1 MKIKGLRWMATFLA
15 ACMLMGAVPATAF
28 AAKETTEAA
37 ETIPQVYRMDDDNDT
52 VRLVIGKTPTLYIG
66 KNGTVSVTLMNMEDK
81 DWIETEIWIASE
93 DDFRNHYSDEITKTE
108 DRDSEESS
116 IVQSMKTI
124 YPFEVTDSLNRHY
137 KVGHVNKKAKKTVN
151 LNVNVKKGL
160 EEGYY
165 PILIYISKRAQGED
179 GMSSEYAKTIMA
191 WIETKKTTG
200 TSETNEDNSEPVAF
214 ALGENQPTPSANY
227 SEVMNFDVNVRNTGY
242 KTAYDVRVDME
253 LSEDITKFP
262 FEINDGNYDRQ
273 MGNMNPDQTVAVPF
287 SMAVREKAK
296 SGYYPIKFKIRYR
309 ENENGNF
316 AAPVE
321 DTFYVRVYGKD
332 EDDSLDSE
340 AGENERTKARII
352 VDSFETDPAEI
363 YAGQDFTLKVR
374 MKNASN
380 SIVASNILFTFES
393 ETVSDSPVFTTV
405 NGSNSVVVNSL
416 APGASDTL
424 TIKFSSSPTAEQRS
438 YTITINEQYDSP
450 EFKNAEES
458 IIVDIPVKQYAR
470 LSTSNMDVMPDSM
483 TVGSESNVMFGINNT
498 GKVVLYNVTV
508 NFEADSIKPT
518 DYYVGNIKPGETG
531 NVDTMLSGIAATADD
546 GTVHVIINYEDEN
559 GQPAEPVE
567 KELTLLVEEEV
578 QEDWNMDVPED
589 MDVSGQPAS
598 GANNKLLLAGGGVAF
613 VAVIAAIVF
622 AVKFIK
628 KRKEAK
634 QQKDDENE
642 IS

>member
-1 MKIKGLRWMATFLA
+1 MATFLA

-81 DWIETEIWIASE
+81 DWVETEIWIASE

-253 LSEDITKFP
+253 LSEDIAKFP

-450 EFKNAEES
+450 EFKNAKEA
-458 IIVDIPVKQYAR
+458 VKIAVGLKQEAR
-470 LSTSNMDVMPDSM
+470 LNTGTIEVMPDAIS
-483 TVGSESNVMFGINNT
+483 VGEESNVMFSINNT
-498 GKVVLYNVTV
+498 GKVMLYNVNAV
-508 NFEADSIKPT
+508 FEADSIQKNEA
-518 DYYVGNIKPGETG
+518 YVGNIEPGKSG
-531 NVDTMLSGIAATADD
+531 NVDTMINGIAPTTDD
-546 GTVHVIINYEDEN
+546 GKVKLSITYEDEN
-559 GQPAEPVE
+559 GKVSTVE
-567 KELTLLVEEEV
+567 KEIQLMVN
-578 QEDWNMDVPED
+578 EDQSMDESNVDDTWSSDDIQPEPSTTD
-589 MDVSGQPAS
+589 
-598 GANNKLLLAGGGVAF
+598 KLKHLAIPVGIVGVVLA
-613 VAVIAAIVF
+613 AVILVVIRR
-622 AVKFIK
+622 K
-628 KRKEAK
+628 KKKAGM
-634 QQKDDENE
+634 DDE
-642 IS
+642 IL

>member
-15 ACMLMGAVPATAF
+15 VCMLMGAVPATAF

-200 TSETNEDNSEPVAF
+200 TSETDEDSSEPVAF
-214 ALGENQPTPSANY
+214 ALGENQSTPSANY

-332 EDDSLDSE
+332 EADSLDSE

-380 SIVASNILFTFES
+380 SIAASNILFTFES
-393 ETVSDSPVFTTV
+393 EAVSDSPVFTTV

-450 EFKNAEES
+450 EFKNAKEA
-458 IIVDIPVKQYAR
+458 VKIAVGLKQEAR
-470 LSTSNMDVMPDSM
+470 LNTGTIEVMPDAIS
-483 TVGSESNVMFGINNT
+483 VGEESNVMFSINNT
-498 GKVVLYNVTV
+498 GKVMLYNVNAV
-508 NFEADSIKPT
+508 FEADSIQKNEA
-518 DYYVGNIKPGETG
+518 YVGNIEPGKSG
-531 NVDTMLSGIAATADD
+531 NVDTMINGIAPTTDD
-546 GTVHVIINYEDEN
+546 GKVKLSITYEDEN
-559 GQPAEPVE
+559 GKVSTVE
-567 KELTLLVEEEV
+567 KEIQLMVNEDQSMDESNVDDTWNSDDV
-578 QEDWNMDVPED
+578 QPEPSTTD
-589 MDVSGQPAS
+589 
-598 GANNKLLLAGGGVAF
+598 KLKHLAIPVGIVGVVLA
-613 VAVIAAIVF
+613 AVILVVIRR
-622 AVKFIK
+622 K
-628 KRKEAK
+628 KKKAGM
-634 QQKDDENE
+634 DDE
-642 IS
+642 IL

>member
-200 TSETNEDNSEPVAF
+200 TSETDEDSSEPVAF

-450 EFKNAEES
+450 EFKNAKEA
-458 IIVDIPVKQYAR
+458 VKIAVGLKQEAR
-470 LSTSNMDVMPDSM
+470 LNTGTIEVMPDAIS
-483 TVGSESNVMFGINNT
+483 VGEESNVMFSINNT
-498 GKVVLYNVTV
+498 GKVMLYNVNAV
-508 NFEADSIKPT
+508 FEADSIQKNEA
-518 DYYVGNIKPGETG
+518 YVGNIEPGKSG
-531 NVDTMLSGIAATADD
+531 NVDTMINGIAPTTDD
-546 GTVHVIINYEDEN
+546 GKVKLSITYEDEN
-559 GQPAEPVE
+559 GKVSTVE
-567 KELTLLVEEEV
+567 KEIQLMVNEDQSMDESNVDDTWNSDDV
-578 QEDWNMDVPED
+578 QPEPSTTD
-589 MDVSGQPAS
+589 
-598 GANNKLLLAGGGVAF
+598 KLKHLAIPVGIVGVVLA
-613 VAVIAAIVF
+613 AVILVVIRR
-622 AVKFIK
+622 K
-628 KRKEAK
+628 KKKAGM
-634 QQKDDENE
+634 DDE
-642 IS
+642 IL

>member
-81 DWIETEIWIASE
+81 DWVETEIWIASE

-200 TSETNEDNSEPVAF
+200 TSETDEDSSEPVAF
-214 ALGENQPTPSANY
+214 ALGENQSTPSANY

-450 EFKNAEES
+450 EFKNAKEA
-458 IIVDIPVKQYAR
+458 VKIAVGLKQEAR
-470 LSTSNMDVMPDSM
+470 LNTGTIEVMPDAIS
-483 TVGSESNVMFGINNT
+483 VGEESNVMFSINNT
-498 GKVVLYNVTV
+498 GKVMLYNVNAV
-508 NFEADSIKPT
+508 FEADSIQKNEA
-518 DYYVGNIKPGETG
+518 YVGNIEPGKSG
-531 NVDTMLSGIAATADD
+531 NVDTMINGIAPTTDD
-546 GTVHVIINYEDEN
+546 GKVKLSITYEDEN
-559 GQPAEPVE
+559 GKVSTVE
-567 KELTLLVEEEV
+567 KEIQLMVNEDQSMDESNVDDTWNSDDV
-578 QEDWNMDVPED
+578 QPEPSTTD
-589 MDVSGQPAS
+589 
-598 GANNKLLLAGGGVAF
+598 KLKHLAIPVGIVGVVLA
-613 VAVIAAIVF
+613 AVILVVIRR
-622 AVKFIK
+622 K
-628 KRKEAK
+628 KKKAGM
-634 QQKDDENE
+634 DDE
-642 IS
+642 IL

>member
-1 MKIKGLRWMATFLA
+1 MATFLA

-253 LSEDITKFP
+253 LSEDIAKFP

-380 SIVASNILFTFES
+380 SIAASNILFTFES
-393 ETVSDSPVFTTV
+393 EAVSDSPVFTTV

-450 EFKNAEES
+450 EFKNAKEA
-458 IIVDIPVKQYAR
+458 VKIAVGLKQEAR
-470 LSTSNMDVMPDSM
+470 LNTGTIEVMPDAIY
-483 TVGSESNVMFGINNT
+483 VGEESNVMFSINNT
-498 GKVVLYNVTV
+498 GKVMLYNVNAV
-508 NFEADSIKPT
+508 FEADSIQKNEA
-518 DYYVGNIKPGETG
+518 YVGNIEPGKSG
-531 NVDTMLSGIAATADD
+531 NVDTMINGIAPTMDD
-546 GTVHVIINYEDEN
+546 GKVKLSITYEDEN
-559 GQPAEPVE
+559 GKVSTVE
-567 KELTLLVEEEV
+567 KEIQLMVN
-578 QEDWNMDVPED
+578 EDQSMDESNVDDTWSSDDIQPEPSTTD
-589 MDVSGQPAS
+589 
-598 GANNKLLLAGGGVAF
+598 KLKHLAIPVGIVGVVLA
-613 VAVIAAIVF
+613 AVILVVIRR
-622 AVKFIK
+622 K
-628 KRKEAK
+628 KKKAGM
-634 QQKDDENE
+634 DDE
-642 IS
+642 IL

>member
-1 MKIKGLRWMATFLA
+1 MATFLA
-15 ACMLMGAVPATAF
+15 VCMLMGAVPATAF

-81 DWIETEIWIASE
+81 DWVETEIWIASE

-200 TSETNEDNSEPVAF
+200 TSETDEDSSEPVAF
-214 ALGENQPTPSANY
+214 ALGENQSTPSANY

-332 EDDSLDSE
+332 ENDSLDSE

-380 SIVASNILFTFES
+380 SIAASNILFTFES
-393 ETVSDSPVFTTV
+393 EAVSDSPVFTTV

-450 EFKNAEES
+450 EFKNAKEA
-458 IIVDIPVKQYAR
+458 VKIAVGLKQEAR
-470 LSTSNMDVMPDSM
+470 LNTGTIEVMPDAIS
-483 TVGSESNVMFGINNT
+483 VGEESNVMFSINNT
-498 GKVVLYNVTV
+498 GKVMLYNVNAV
-508 NFEADSIKPT
+508 FEADSIQKNEA
-518 DYYVGNIKPGETG
+518 YVGNIEPGKSG
-531 NVDTMLSGIAATADD
+531 NVDTMINGIAPTTDD
-546 GTVHVIINYEDEN
+546 GKVKLSITYEDEN
-559 GQPAEPVE
+559 GKVSTVE
-567 KELTLLVEEEV
+567 KEIQLMVNEDQSMDESNVDDTWNSDDV
-578 QEDWNMDVPED
+578 QPEPSTTD
-589 MDVSGQPAS
+589 
-598 GANNKLLLAGGGVAF
+598 KLKHLAIPVGIVGVVLA
-613 VAVIAAIVF
+613 AVILVVIRR
-622 AVKFIK
+622 K
-628 KRKEAK
+628 KKKAGM
-634 QQKDDENE
+634 DDE
-642 IS
+642 IL

>member
-1 MKIKGLRWMATFLA
+1 MATFLA

-81 DWIETEIWIASE
+81 DWVETEIWIASE

-200 TSETNEDNSEPVAF
+200 TSETDEDSSEPVAF
-214 ALGENQPTPSANY
+214 ALGENQSTPSANY

-273 MGNMNPDQTVAVPF
+273 MGNMNPDQTVAIPF

-316 AAPVE
+316 AAPIE

-380 SIVASNILFTFES
+380 SIAASNILFTFES
-393 ETVSDSPVFTTV
+393 EAVSDSPVFTTV

-450 EFKNAEES
+450 EFKNAKEA
-458 IIVDIPVKQYAR
+458 VKIAVGLKQEAR
-470 LSTSNMDVMPDSM
+470 LNTGTIEVMPDAIS
-483 TVGSESNVMFGINNT
+483 VGEESNVMFSINNT
-498 GKVVLYNVTV
+498 GKVMLYNVNAV
-508 NFEADSIKPT
+508 FEADSIQKNEA
-518 DYYVGNIKPGETG
+518 YVGNIEPGKSG
-531 NVDTMLSGIAATADD
+531 NVDTMINGIAPTTDD
-546 GTVHVIINYEDEN
+546 GKVKLSITYEDEN
-559 GQPAEPVE
+559 GKVSTVE
-567 KELTLLVEEEV
+567 KEIQLMVN
-578 QEDWNMDVPED
+578 EDQSMDESNVDDTWSSDDIQPEPSTTD
-589 MDVSGQPAS
+589 
-598 GANNKLLLAGGGVAF
+598 KLKHLAIPVGIVGVVLA
-613 VAVIAAIVF
+613 AVILVVIRR
-622 AVKFIK
+622 K
-628 KRKEAK
+628 KKKAGM
-634 QQKDDENE
+634 DDE
-642 IS
+642 IL

>member
-214 ALGENQPTPSANY
+214 ALGENQSTPSANY

-380 SIVASNILFTFES
+380 SIAASNILFTFES
-393 ETVSDSPVFTTV
+393 EAVSDSPVFTTV

-450 EFKNAEES
+450 EFKNAKEA
-458 IIVDIPVKQYAR
+458 VKIAVGLKQEAR
-470 LSTSNMDVMPDSM
+470 LNTGTIEVMPDAIS
-483 TVGSESNVMFGINNT
+483 VGEESNVMFSINNT
-498 GKVVLYNVTV
+498 GKVMLYNVNAV
-508 NFEADSIKPT
+508 FEADSIQKNEA
-518 DYYVGNIKPGETG
+518 YVGNIEPGKSG
-531 NVDTMLSGIAATADD
+531 NVDTMINGIAPTTDD
-546 GTVHVIINYEDEN
+546 GKVKLSITYEDEN
-559 GQPAEPVE
+559 GKVSTVE
-567 KELTLLVEEEV
+567 KEIQLMVN
-578 QEDWNMDVPED
+578 EDQSMDESNVDDTWSSDDIQPEPSTTD
-589 MDVSGQPAS
+589 
-598 GANNKLLLAGGGVAF
+598 KLKHLAIPVGIVGVVLA
-613 VAVIAAIVF
+613 AVILVVIRR
-622 AVKFIK
+622 K
-628 KRKEAK
+628 KKKAGM
-634 QQKDDENE
+634 DDE
-642 IS
+642 IL

>member
-1 MKIKGLRWMATFLA
+1 MATFLA

-66 KNGTVSVTLMNMEDK
+66 KNGTVSVTRMNMEDK

-253 LSEDITKFP
+253 LSEDIAKFP

-332 EDDSLDSE
+332 ENDSLDSE

-380 SIVASNILFTFES
+380 SIAASNILFTFES
-393 ETVSDSPVFTTV
+393 EAVSDSPVFTTV

-450 EFKNAEES
+450 EFKNAKEA
-458 IIVDIPVKQYAR
+458 VKIAVGLKQEAR
-470 LSTSNMDVMPDSM
+470 LNTGTIEVMPDAIS
-483 TVGSESNVMFGINNT
+483 VGEESNVMFSINNT
-498 GKVVLYNVTV
+498 GKVMLYNVNAV
-508 NFEADSIKPT
+508 FEADSIQKNEA
-518 DYYVGNIKPGETG
+518 YVGNIEPGKSG
-531 NVDTMLSGIAATADD
+531 NVDTMINGIAPTTDD
-546 GTVHVIINYEDEN
+546 GKVKLSITYEDEN
-559 GQPAEPVE
+559 GKVSTVE
-567 KELTLLVEEEV
+567 KEIQLMVNEDQSMDESNVDDTWNSDDV
-578 QEDWNMDVPED
+578 QPEPSTTD
-589 MDVSGQPAS
+589 
-598 GANNKLLLAGGGVAF
+598 KLKHLAIPVGIVGVVLA
-613 VAVIAAIVF
+613 AVILVVIRR
-622 AVKFIK
+622 K
-628 KRKEAK
+628 KKKAGM
-634 QQKDDENE
+634 DDE
-642 IS
+642 IL

>member
-200 TSETNEDNSEPVAF
+200 TSETDEDSSEPVAF
-214 ALGENQPTPSANY
+214 ALGENQSTPSANY

-273 MGNMNPDQTVAVPF
+273 MGNMNPDQTVAIPF

-332 EDDSLDSE
+332 EADSLDSE

-380 SIVASNILFTFES
+380 SIAASNILFTFES
-393 ETVSDSPVFTTV
+393 EAVSDSPVFTTV

-450 EFKNAEES
+450 EFKNAKEA
-458 IIVDIPVKQYAR
+458 VKIAVGLKQEAR
-470 LSTSNMDVMPDSM
+470 LNTGTIEVMPDAIS
-483 TVGSESNVMFGINNT
+483 VGEESNVMFSINNT
-498 GKVVLYNVTV
+498 GKVMLYNVNAV
-508 NFEADSIKPT
+508 FEADSIQKNEA
-518 DYYVGNIKPGETG
+518 YVGNIEPGKSG
-531 NVDTMLSGIAATADD
+531 NVDTMINGIAPTTDD
-546 GTVHVIINYEDEN
+546 GKVKLSITYEDEN
-559 GQPAEPVE
+559 GKVSTVE
-567 KELTLLVEEEV
+567 KEIQLMVNEDQSMDESNVDDTWNSDDV
-578 QEDWNMDVPED
+578 QPEPSTTD
-589 MDVSGQPAS
+589 
-598 GANNKLLLAGGGVAF
+598 KLKHLAIPVGIVGVVLA
-613 VAVIAAIVF
+613 AVILVVIRR
-622 AVKFIK
+622 K
-628 KRKEAK
+628 KKKAGM
-634 QQKDDENE
+634 DDE
-642 IS
+642 IL

>member
-214 ALGENQPTPSANY
+214 ALGENQSTPSANY

-450 EFKNAEES
+450 EFKNAKEA
-458 IIVDIPVKQYAR
+458 VKIAVGLKQEAR
-470 LSTSNMDVMPDSM
+470 LNTGTIEVMPDAIS
-483 TVGSESNVMFGINNT
+483 VGEESNVMFSINNT
-498 GKVVLYNVTV
+498 GKVMLYNVNAV
-508 NFEADSIKPT
+508 FEADSIQKNEA
-518 DYYVGNIKPGETG
+518 YVGNIEPGKSG
-531 NVDTMLSGIAATADD
+531 NVDTMINGIAPTTDD
-546 GTVHVIINYEDEN
+546 GKVKLSITYEDEN
-559 GQPAEPVE
+559 GKVSTVE
-567 KELTLLVEEEV
+567 KEIQLMVN
-578 QEDWNMDVPED
+578 EDQSMDESNVDDTWSSDDIQPEPSTTD
-589 MDVSGQPAS
+589 
-598 GANNKLLLAGGGVAF
+598 KLKHLAIPVGIVGVVLA
-613 VAVIAAIVF
+613 AVILVVIRR
-622 AVKFIK
+622 K
-628 KRKEAK
+628 KKKAGM
-634 QQKDDENE
+634 DDE
-642 IS
+642 IL

>member
-200 TSETNEDNSEPVAF
+200 TSETDEDSSEPVAF

-316 AAPVE
+316 AAPIE

-380 SIVASNILFTFES
+380 SIAASNILFTFES

-450 EFKNAEES
+450 EFKNAKEA
-458 IIVDIPVKQYAR
+458 VKIAVGLKQEAR
-470 LSTSNMDVMPDSM
+470 LNTGTIEVMPDAIS
-483 TVGSESNVMFGINNT
+483 VGEESNVMFSINNT
-498 GKVVLYNVTV
+498 GKVMLYNVNAV
-508 NFEADSIKPT
+508 FEADSIQKNEA
-518 DYYVGNIKPGETG
+518 YVGNIEPGKSG
-531 NVDTMLSGIAATADD
+531 NVDTMINGIAPTMDD
-546 GTVHVIINYEDEN
+546 GKVKLSITYEDEN
-559 GQPAEPVE
+559 GKVSTVE
-567 KELTLLVEEEV
+567 KEIQLMVN
-578 QEDWNMDVPED
+578 EDQSMDESNVDDTWSSDDIQPEPSTTD
-589 MDVSGQPAS
+589 
-598 GANNKLLLAGGGVAF
+598 KLKHLAIPVGIVGVVLA
-613 VAVIAAIVF
+613 AVILVVIRR
-622 AVKFIK
+622 K
-628 KRKEAK
+628 KKKAGM
-634 QQKDDENE
+634 DDE
-642 IS
+642 IL

>member
-81 DWIETEIWIASE
+81 DWVETEIWIASE

-214 ALGENQPTPSANY
+214 ALGENQSTPSANY

-253 LSEDITKFP
+253 LSEDIAKFP

-380 SIVASNILFTFES
+380 SIAASNILFTFES

-450 EFKNAEES
+450 EFKNAKEA
-458 IIVDIPVKQYAR
+458 VKIAVGLKQEAR
-470 LSTSNMDVMPDSM
+470 LNTGTIEVMPDAIS
-483 TVGSESNVMFGINNT
+483 VGEESNVMFSINNT
-498 GKVVLYNVTV
+498 GKVMLYNVNAV
-508 NFEADSIKPT
+508 FEADSIQKNEA
-518 DYYVGNIKPGETG
+518 YVGNIEPGKSG
-531 NVDTMLSGIAATADD
+531 NVDTMINGIAPTTDD
-546 GTVHVIINYEDEN
+546 GKVKLSITYEDEN
-559 GQPAEPVE
+559 GKVSTVE
-567 KELTLLVEEEV
+567 KEIQLMVNEDQSMDESNVDDTWNSDDV
-578 QEDWNMDVPED
+578 QPEPSTTD
-589 MDVSGQPAS
+589 
-598 GANNKLLLAGGGVAF
+598 KLKHLAIPVGIVGVVLA
-613 VAVIAAIVF
+613 AVILVVIRR
-622 AVKFIK
+622 K
-628 KRKEAK
+628 KKKAGM
-634 QQKDDENE
+634 DDE
-642 IS
+642 IL

>member
-1 MKIKGLRWMATFLA
+1 MATFLA

-253 LSEDITKFP
+253 LSEDIAKFP

-316 AAPVE
+316 AAPIE

-380 SIVASNILFTFES
+380 SIAASNILFTFES
-393 ETVSDSPVFTTV
+393 ETMSDSPVFTTV

-450 EFKNAEES
+450 EFKNAKEA
-458 IIVDIPVKQYAR
+458 VKIAVGLKQEAR
-470 LSTSNMDVMPDSM
+470 LNTGTIEVMPDAIS
-483 TVGSESNVMFGINNT
+483 VGEESNVMFSINNT
-498 GKVVLYNVTV
+498 GKVMLYNVNAV
-508 NFEADSIKPT
+508 FEADSIQKNEA
-518 DYYVGNIKPGETG
+518 YVGNIEPGKSG
-531 NVDTMLSGIAATADD
+531 NVDTMINGIAPTTDD
-546 GTVHVIINYEDEN
+546 GKVKLSITYEDEN
-559 GQPAEPVE
+559 GKVSTVE
-567 KELTLLVEEEV
+567 KEIQLMVNEDQSMDESNVDDTWSSDDV
-578 QEDWNMDVPED
+578 QPEPSTTD
-589 MDVSGQPAS
+589 
-598 GANNKLLLAGGGVAF
+598 KLKHLAIPVGIVGVVLA
-613 VAVIAAIVF
+613 AVILVVIRR
-622 AVKFIK
+622 K
-628 KRKEAK
+628 KKKAGM
-634 QQKDDENE
+634 DDE
-642 IS
+642 IL

>member
-81 DWIETEIWIASE
+81 DWVETEIWIASE

-253 LSEDITKFP
+253 LSEDIAKFP

-332 EDDSLDSE
+332 EADSLDSE

-380 SIVASNILFTFES
+380 SIAASNILFTFES
-393 ETVSDSPVFTTV
+393 EAVSDSPVFTTV

-450 EFKNAEES
+450 EFKNAKEA
-458 IIVDIPVKQYAR
+458 VKIAVGLKQEAR
-470 LSTSNMDVMPDSM
+470 LNTGTIEVMPDAIS
-483 TVGSESNVMFGINNT
+483 VGEESNVMFSINNT
-498 GKVVLYNVTV
+498 GKVMLYNVNAV
-508 NFEADSIKPT
+508 FEADSIQKNEA
-518 DYYVGNIKPGETG
+518 YVGNIEPGKSG
-531 NVDTMLSGIAATADD
+531 NVDTMINGIAPTTDD
-546 GTVHVIINYEDEN
+546 GKVKLSITYEDEN
-559 GQPAEPVE
+559 GKVSTVE
-567 KELTLLVEEEV
+567 KEIQLMVNEDQSMDESNVDDTWNSDDV
-578 QEDWNMDVPED
+578 QPEPSTTD
-589 MDVSGQPAS
+589 
-598 GANNKLLLAGGGVAF
+598 KLKHLAIPVGIVGVVLA
-613 VAVIAAIVF
+613 AVILVVIRR
-622 AVKFIK
+622 K
-628 KRKEAK
+628 KKKAGM
-634 QQKDDENE
+634 DDE
-642 IS
+642 IL

>member
-1 MKIKGLRWMATFLA
+1 MATFLA

-81 DWIETEIWIASE
+81 DWVETEIWIASE

-200 TSETNEDNSEPVAF
+200 TSETNEDSSEPVAF
-214 ALGENQPTPSANY
+214 ALGENQSTPSANY

-253 LSEDITKFP
+253 LSEDIAKFP

-332 EDDSLDSE
+332 EGDSLDSE

-380 SIVASNILFTFES
+380 SIAASNILFTFES
-393 ETVSDSPVFTTV
+393 EAVSDSPVFTTV

-450 EFKNAEES
+450 EFKNAKEA
-458 IIVDIPVKQYAR
+458 VKIAVGLKQEAR
-470 LSTSNMDVMPDSM
+470 LNTGTIEVMPDAIS
-483 TVGSESNVMFGINNT
+483 VVEESNVMFSINNT
-498 GKVVLYNVTV
+498 GKVILYNVNAV
-508 NFEADSIKPT
+508 FEADSIQKNEA
-518 DYYVGNIKPGETG
+518 YVGNIEPGKSG
-531 NVDTMLSGIAATADD
+531 NVDTMINGIAPTTDD
-546 GTVHVIINYEDEN
+546 GKVKLSITYEDEN
-559 GQPAEPVE
+559 GKVSTVE
-567 KELTLLVEEEV
+567 KEIQLMVNEDQSMDESNIDDTWNSDDV
-578 QEDWNMDVPED
+578 QPEPSTTD
-589 MDVSGQPAS
+589 
-598 GANNKLLLAGGGVAF
+598 KLKHLAIPVGIVGVVLA
-613 VAVIAAIVF
+613 AVILVVIRR
-622 AVKFIK
+622 K
-628 KRKEAK
+628 KKKAGM
-634 QQKDDENE
+634 DDE
-642 IS
+642 IL

>member
-1 MKIKGLRWMATFLA
+1 MATFLA

-81 DWIETEIWIASE
+81 DWVETEIWIASE

-200 TSETNEDNSEPVAF
+200 TSETDEDSSEPVAF

-253 LSEDITKFP
+253 LSEDIAKFP

-450 EFKNAEES
+450 EFKNAKEA
-458 IIVDIPVKQYAR
+458 VKIAVGLKQEAR
-470 LSTSNMDVMPDSM
+470 LNTDTIEVMPDAIF
-483 TVGSESNVMFGINNT
+483 VGEESNVMFSINNT
-498 GKVVLYNVTV
+498 GKVMLYNVNAV
-508 NFEADSIKPT
+508 FEADSIQKNEA
-518 DYYVGNIKPGETG
+518 YVGNIEPGKSG
-531 NVDTMLSGIAATADD
+531 NVDTMINGIAPTTDD
-546 GTVHVIINYEDEN
+546 GKVKLSITYEDEN
-559 GQPAEPVE
+559 GKVSTVE
-567 KELTLLVEEEV
+567 KEIQLMVNEDQSMDESNIDDTWNSDDV
-578 QEDWNMDVPED
+578 QPEPSTTD
-589 MDVSGQPAS
+589 
-598 GANNKLLLAGGGVAF
+598 KLKHLAIPVGIVGVVLA
-613 VAVIAAIVF
+613 AVILVVIRR
-622 AVKFIK
+622 K
-628 KRKEAK
+628 KKKAGM
-634 QQKDDENE
+634 DDE
-642 IS
+642 IL

>member
-1 MKIKGLRWMATFLA
+1 MATFLA

-81 DWIETEIWIASE
+81 DWVETEIWIASE

-316 AAPVE
+316 AAPIE

-380 SIVASNILFTFES
+380 SIAASNILFTFES

-450 EFKNAEES
+450 EFKNAKEA
-458 IIVDIPVKQYAR
+458 VKIAVGLKQEAR
-470 LSTSNMDVMPDSM
+470 LNTGTIEVMPDAIS
-483 TVGSESNVMFGINNT
+483 VGEESNVMFSINNT
-498 GKVVLYNVTV
+498 GKVMLYNVNAV
-508 NFEADSIKPT
+508 FEADSIQKNEA
-518 DYYVGNIKPGETG
+518 YVGNIEPGKSG
-531 NVDTMLSGIAATADD
+531 NVDTMINGIAPTADD
-546 GTVHVIINYEDEN
+546 GKVKLSITYEDEN
-559 GQPAEPVE
+559 GKVSTVE
-567 KELTLLVEEEV
+567 KEIQLMVNEDQSMDESNIDDTWNSDDV
-578 QEDWNMDVPED
+578 QPEPSTTD
-589 MDVSGQPAS
+589 
-598 GANNKLLLAGGGVAF
+598 KLKHLAIPVGIVGVVLA
-613 VAVIAAIVF
+613 AVILVVIRR
-622 AVKFIK
+622 K
-628 KRKEAK
+628 KKKAGM
-634 QQKDDENE
+634 DDE
-642 IS
+642 IL

>member
-1 MKIKGLRWMATFLA
+1 MATFLA

-28 AAKETTEAA
+28 AAKETTEAV

-81 DWIETEIWIASE
+81 DWVETEIWIASE

-200 TSETNEDNSEPVAF
+200 TSETDEDSSEPVAF
-214 ALGENQPTPSANY
+214 ALGENQSTPSANY

-273 MGNMNPDQTVAVPF
+273 MGNMNPDQTVAIPF

-332 EDDSLDSE
+332 EADSLDSE

-450 EFKNAEES
+450 EFKNAKEA
-458 IIVDIPVKQYAR
+458 VKIAVGLKQEAR
-470 LSTSNMDVMPDSM
+470 LNTGTIEVMPDAIS
-483 TVGSESNVMFGINNT
+483 VGEESNVMFSINNT
-498 GKVVLYNVTV
+498 GKVMLYNVNAV
-508 NFEADSIKPT
+508 FEADSIQKNEA
-518 DYYVGNIKPGETG
+518 YVGNIEPGKSG
-531 NVDTMLSGIAATADD
+531 NVDTMINGIAPTTDD
-546 GTVHVIINYEDEN
+546 GKVKLSITYEDEN
-559 GQPAEPVE
+559 GKVSTVE
-567 KELTLLVEEEV
+567 KEIQLMVNEDQSMDESNVDDTWNSDDV
-578 QEDWNMDVPED
+578 QPEPSTTD
-589 MDVSGQPAS
+589 
-598 GANNKLLLAGGGVAF
+598 KLKHLAIPVGIVGVVLA
-613 VAVIAAIVF
+613 AVILVVIRR
-622 AVKFIK
+622 K
-628 KRKEAK
+628 KKKAGM
-634 QQKDDENE
+634 DDE
-642 IS
+642 IL

>member
-1 MKIKGLRWMATFLA
+1 MATFLA

-214 ALGENQPTPSANY
+214 ALGENQSTPSANY

-253 LSEDITKFP
+253 LSEDIAKFP

-316 AAPVE
+316 AAPIE

-380 SIVASNILFTFES
+380 SIAASNILFTFES

-450 EFKNAEES
+450 EFKNAKEA
-458 IIVDIPVKQYAR
+458 VKIAVGLKQEAR
-470 LSTSNMDVMPDSM
+470 LNTGTIEVMPDAIF
-483 TVGSESNVMFGINNT
+483 VGEESNVMFSINNT
-498 GKVVLYNVTV
+498 GKVMLYNVNAV
-508 NFEADSIKPT
+508 FEADSIQKNEA
-518 DYYVGNIKPGETG
+518 YVGNIEPGKSG
-531 NVDTMLSGIAATADD
+531 NVDTMINGIAPTTDD
-546 GTVHVIINYEDEN
+546 GKVKLSITYEDEN
-559 GQPAEPVE
+559 GKVSTVE
-567 KELTLLVEEEV
+567 KEIQLMVNEDQSMDESNIDDTWNSDDV
-578 QEDWNMDVPED
+578 QPEPSTTD
-589 MDVSGQPAS
+589 
-598 GANNKLLLAGGGVAF
+598 KLKHLAIPVGIVGVVLA
-613 VAVIAAIVF
+613 AVILVVIRR
-622 AVKFIK
+622 K
-628 KRKEAK
+628 KKKAGM
-634 QQKDDENE
+634 DDE
-642 IS
+642 IL

>member
-316 AAPVE
+316 AAPIE

-450 EFKNAEES
+450 EFKNAKEA
-458 IIVDIPVKQYAR
+458 VKIAVGLKQEAR
-470 LSTSNMDVMPDSM
+470 LNTGTIEVMPDAIS
-483 TVGSESNVMFGINNT
+483 VGEESNVMFSINNT
-498 GKVVLYNVTV
+498 GKVMLYNVNAV
-508 NFEADSIKPT
+508 CEADSIQKNEA
-518 DYYVGNIKPGETG
+518 YVGNIEPGKSG
-531 NVDTMLSGIAATADD
+531 NVDTMINGIAPTTDD
-546 GTVHVIINYEDEN
+546 GKVKLSITYEDEN
-559 GQPAEPVE
+559 GKVSTVE
-567 KELTLLVEEEV
+567 KEIQLMVNEDQSMDESNVDDTWSSDDV
-578 QEDWNMDVPED
+578 QPEPSTTD
-589 MDVSGQPAS
+589 
-598 GANNKLLLAGGGVAF
+598 KLKHLAIPVGIVGVVLA
-613 VAVIAAIVF
+613 AVILVVIRR
-622 AVKFIK
+622 K
-628 KRKEAK
+628 KKKAGM
-634 QQKDDENE
+634 DDE
-642 IS
+642 IL

>member
-214 ALGENQPTPSANY
+214 ALGENQSTPSANY

-316 AAPVE
+316 AAPIE

-332 EDDSLDSE
+332 EGDSLDSE

-380 SIVASNILFTFES
+380 SIAASNILFTFES
-393 ETVSDSPVFTTV
+393 EAVSDSPVFTTV

-450 EFKNAEES
+450 EFKNAKEA
-458 IIVDIPVKQYAR
+458 VKIAVGLKQEAR
-470 LSTSNMDVMPDSM
+470 LNTGTIEVMPDAIS
-483 TVGSESNVMFGINNT
+483 VGEESNVMFSINNT
-498 GKVVLYNVTV
+498 GKVMLYNVNAV
-508 NFEADSIKPT
+508 FEADSIQKNEA
-518 DYYVGNIKPGETG
+518 YVGNIEPGKSG
-531 NVDTMLSGIAATADD
+531 NVDTMINGIAPTTDD
-546 GTVHVIINYEDEN
+546 GKVKLSITYEDEN
-559 GQPAEPVE
+559 GKVSTVE
-567 KELTLLVEEEV
+567 KEIQLMVN
-578 QEDWNMDVPED
+578 EDQSMDESNVDDTWSSDDIQPEPSTTD
-589 MDVSGQPAS
+589 
-598 GANNKLLLAGGGVAF
+598 KLKHLAIPVGIVGVVLA
-613 VAVIAAIVF
+613 AVILVVIRR
-622 AVKFIK
+622 K
-628 KRKEAK
+628 KKKAGM
-634 QQKDDENE
+634 DDE
-642 IS
+642 IL

>member
-1 MKIKGLRWMATFLA
+1 MATFLA

-200 TSETNEDNSEPVAF
+200 TSETDEDNSEPVAF
-214 ALGENQPTPSANY
+214 ALGENQSTPSANY

-242 KTAYDVRVDME
+242 KTAYDVRVDMV

-321 DTFYVRVYGKD
+321 ATFYVRVYGKD

-450 EFKNAEES
+450 EFKNAKEA
-458 IIVDIPVKQYAR
+458 VKIAVGLKQEAR
-470 LSTSNMDVMPDSM
+470 LNTGTIEVMPDAIS
-483 TVGSESNVMFGINNT
+483 VGEESNVMFSINNT
-498 GKVVLYNVTV
+498 GKVMLYNVNAV
-508 NFEADSIKPT
+508 FEADSIQKNEA
-518 DYYVGNIKPGETG
+518 YVGNIEPGKSG
-531 NVDTMLSGIAATADD
+531 NVDTMINGIAPTTDD
-546 GTVHVIINYEDEN
+546 GKVKLSITYEDEN
-559 GQPAEPVE
+559 GKVSTVE
-567 KELTLLVEEEV
+567 KEIQLMVNEDQSMDESNVDDTWNSDDV
-578 QEDWNMDVPED
+578 QPEPSTTD
-589 MDVSGQPAS
+589 
-598 GANNKLLLAGGGVAF
+598 KLKHLAIPVGIVGVVLA
-613 VAVIAAIVF
+613 AVILVVIRR
-622 AVKFIK
+622 K
-628 KRKEAK
+628 KKKAGM
-634 QQKDDENE
+634 DDE
-642 IS
+642 IL

>member
-1 MKIKGLRWMATFLA
+1 MATFLA

-253 LSEDITKFP
+253 LSEDIAKFP

-296 SGYYPIKFKIRYR
+296 SGYYPIKFNIRYR

-316 AAPVE
+316 AAPIE

-450 EFKNAEES
+450 EFKNAKEA
-458 IIVDIPVKQYAR
+458 VKIAVGLKQEAR
-470 LSTSNMDVMPDSM
+470 LNTGTIEVMPDAIS
-483 TVGSESNVMFGINNT
+483 VGEESNVMFSINNT
-498 GKVVLYNVTV
+498 GKVMLYNVNAV
-508 NFEADSIKPT
+508 FEADSIQKNEA
-518 DYYVGNIKPGETG
+518 YVGNIEPGKSG
-531 NVDTMLSGIAATADD
+531 NVDTMINGIAPTTDD
-546 GTVHVIINYEDEN
+546 GKVKLSITYEDEN
-559 GQPAEPVE
+559 GKVSTVE
-567 KELTLLVEEEV
+567 KEIQLMVNEDQSMDESNVDDTWNSDDV
-578 QEDWNMDVPED
+578 QPEPSTTD
-589 MDVSGQPAS
+589 
-598 GANNKLLLAGGGVAF
+598 KLKHLAIPVGIVGVVLA
-613 VAVIAAIVF
+613 AVILVVIRR
-622 AVKFIK
+622 K
-628 KRKEAK
+628 KKKAGM
-634 QQKDDENE
+634 DDE
-642 IS
+642 IL

>member
-15 ACMLMGAVPATAF
+15 VCMLMGAVPATAF

-81 DWIETEIWIASE
+81 DWVETEIWIASE

-200 TSETNEDNSEPVAF
+200 TSETDKDNSEPVAF
-214 ALGENQPTPSANY
+214 ALGENQSTPSANY

-242 KTAYDVRVDME
+242 KTAYDVRVDMD

-380 SIVASNILFTFES
+380 SIAASNILFTFES
-393 ETVSDSPVFTTV
+393 EAVSDSPVFTTV

-450 EFKNAEES
+450 EFKNAKEA
-458 IIVDIPVKQYAR
+458 VKIAVGLKQEAR
-470 LSTSNMDVMPDSM
+470 LNTGTIEVMPDAIS
-483 TVGSESNVMFGINNT
+483 VGEESNVMFSINNT
-498 GKVVLYNVTV
+498 GKVMLYNVNAV
-508 NFEADSIKPT
+508 FEADSIQKNEA
-518 DYYVGNIKPGETG
+518 YVGNIEPGKSG
-531 NVDTMLSGIAATADD
+531 NVDTMINGIAPTTDD
-546 GTVHVIINYEDEN
+546 GKVKLSITYEDEN
-559 GQPAEPVE
+559 GKVSTVE
-567 KELTLLVEEEV
+567 KEIQLMVNEDQSMDESNVDDTWNSDDV
-578 QEDWNMDVPED
+578 QPEPSTTD
-589 MDVSGQPAS
+589 
-598 GANNKLLLAGGGVAF
+598 KLKHLAIPVGIVGVVLA
-613 VAVIAAIVF
+613 AVILVVIRR
-622 AVKFIK
+622 K
-628 KRKEAK
+628 KKKAGM
-634 QQKDDENE
+634 DDE
-642 IS
+642 IL

>member
-151 LNVNVKKGL
+151 LNVNVNKGL
-160 EEGYY
+160 VEGYY

-253 LSEDITKFP
+253 LSEDIAKFP

-380 SIVASNILFTFES
+380 SIAASNILFTFES
-393 ETVSDSPVFTTV
+393 EAVSDSPVFTTV

-450 EFKNAEES
+450 EFKNAKEA
-458 IIVDIPVKQYAR
+458 VKIAVGLKQEAR
-470 LSTSNMDVMPDSM
+470 LNTGTIEVMPDAIS
-483 TVGSESNVMFGINNT
+483 VGEESNVMFSINNT
-498 GKVVLYNVTV
+498 GKVMLYNVNAV
-508 NFEADSIKPT
+508 FEADSIQKNEA
-518 DYYVGNIKPGETG
+518 YVGNIEPGKSG
-531 NVDTMLSGIAATADD
+531 NVDTMINGIAPTTDD
-546 GTVHVIINYEDEN
+546 GKVKLSITYEDEN
-559 GQPAEPVE
+559 GKVSTVE
-567 KELTLLVEEEV
+567 KEIQLMVNEDQSMDESNVDDTWNSDDV
-578 QEDWNMDVPED
+578 QPEPSTTD
-589 MDVSGQPAS
+589 
-598 GANNKLLLAGGGVAF
+598 KLKHLAIPVGIVGVVLA
-613 VAVIAAIVF
+613 AVILVVIRR
-622 AVKFIK
+622 K
-628 KRKEAK
+628 KKKAGM
-634 QQKDDENE
+634 DDE
-642 IS
+642 IL

>member
-1 MKIKGLRWMATFLA
+1 MATFLA

-253 LSEDITKFP
+253 LSEDIAKFP

-316 AAPVE
+316 AAPIE

-450 EFKNAEES
+450 EFKNAKEA
-458 IIVDIPVKQYAR
+458 VKIAVGLKQEAR
-470 LSTSNMDVMPDSM
+470 LNTGTIEVMPDAIS
-483 TVGSESNVMFGINNT
+483 VGEESNVMFSINNT
-498 GKVVLYNVTV
+498 GKVMLYNVNAV
-508 NFEADSIKPT
+508 FEADSIQKNEA
-518 DYYVGNIKPGETG
+518 YVGNIEPGKSG
-531 NVDTMLSGIAATADD
+531 NVDTMINGIAPTTDD
-546 GTVHVIINYEDEN
+546 GKVKLSITYEDEN
-559 GQPAEPVE
+559 GKVSTVE
-567 KELTLLVEEEV
+567 KEIQLMVNEDQSMDESNVDDTWNSDDV
-578 QEDWNMDVPED
+578 QPEPSTTD
-589 MDVSGQPAS
+589 
-598 GANNKLLLAGGGVAF
+598 KLKHLAIPVGIVGVVLA
-613 VAVIAAIVF
+613 AVILVVIRR
-622 AVKFIK
+622 K
-628 KRKEAK
+628 KKKAGM
-634 QQKDDENE
+634 DDE
-642 IS
+642 IF

>member
-1 MKIKGLRWMATFLA
+1 MATFLA

-81 DWIETEIWIASE
+81 DWVETEIWIASE

-200 TSETNEDNSEPVAF
+200 TSETDEDSSEPVAF
-214 ALGENQPTPSANY
+214 ALGENQSTPSANY

-316 AAPVE
+316 AAPIE

-380 SIVASNILFTFES
+380 SIAASNILFTFES

-450 EFKNAEES
+450 EFKNAKEA
-458 IIVDIPVKQYAR
+458 VKIAVGLKQEAR
-470 LSTSNMDVMPDSM
+470 LNTGTIEVMPDAIS
-483 TVGSESNVMFGINNT
+483 VGEESNVMFSINNT
-498 GKVVLYNVTV
+498 GKVMLYNVNAV
-508 NFEADSIKPT
+508 FEADSIQKNEC
-518 DYYVGNIKPGETG
+518 YVGNIEPGKSG
-531 NVDTMLSGIAATADD
+531 NVDTMINGIAPTMDD
-546 GTVHVIINYEDEN
+546 GKVKLSITYEDEN
-559 GQPAEPVE
+559 GKVSTVE
-567 KELTLLVEEEV
+567 KEIQLMVNEDQSMDESNVDDTWNSDDV
-578 QEDWNMDVPED
+578 QPEPSTTD
-589 MDVSGQPAS
+589 
-598 GANNKLLLAGGGVAF
+598 KLKHLAIPVGIVGVVLA
-613 VAVIAAIVF
+613 AVILVVIRR
-622 AVKFIK
+622 K
-628 KRKEAK
+628 KKKAGM
-634 QQKDDENE
+634 DDE
-642 IS
+642 IL

>member
-1 MKIKGLRWMATFLA
+1 MATFLA

-81 DWIETEIWIASE
+81 DWVETEIWIASE

-200 TSETNEDNSEPVAF
+200 TSETDEDSSEPVAF
-214 ALGENQPTPSANY
+214 ALGENQSTPSANY

-332 EDDSLDSE
+332 EADSLDSE

-380 SIVASNILFTFES
+380 SIAASNILFTFES

-450 EFKNAEES
+450 EFKNAKEA
-458 IIVDIPVKQYAR
+458 VKIAVGLKQEAR
-470 LSTSNMDVMPDSM
+470 LNTGTIEVMPEAIS
-483 TVGSESNVMFGINNT
+483 VGEESNVMFSINNT
-498 GKVVLYNVTV
+498 GKVMLYNVNAV
-508 NFEADSIKPT
+508 FEADSIQKNEA
-518 DYYVGNIKPGETG
+518 YVGNIEPGKSG
-531 NVDTMLSGIAATADD
+531 NVDTMINGIAPTTDD
-546 GTVHVIINYEDEN
+546 GKVKLSITYEDEN
-559 GQPAEPVE
+559 GKVSTVE
-567 KELTLLVEEEV
+567 KEIQLMVNDDQSMDESNVDDTWNSDDV
-578 QEDWNMDVPED
+578 QPEPSTTD
-589 MDVSGQPAS
+589 
-598 GANNKLLLAGGGVAF
+598 KLKHLAIPVGIVGVVLA
-613 VAVIAAIVF
+613 AVILVVIRR
-622 AVKFIK
+622 K
-628 KRKEAK
+628 KKKAGM
-634 QQKDDENE
+634 DDE
-642 IS
+642 IL

>member
-81 DWIETEIWIASE
+81 DWVETEIWIASE

-214 ALGENQPTPSANY
+214 ALGENQSTPSANY

-253 LSEDITKFP
+253 LSEDIAKFP

-273 MGNMNPDQTVAVPF
+273 MGNMNPDQTVAIPF

-332 EDDSLDSE
+332 EGDSLDSE

-380 SIVASNILFTFES
+380 SIAASNILFTFES
-393 ETVSDSPVFTTV
+393 EAVSDSPVFTTV

-450 EFKNAEES
+450 EFKNAKEA
-458 IIVDIPVKQYAR
+458 VKIAVGLKQEAR
-470 LSTSNMDVMPDSM
+470 LNTGTIEVMPDAIS
-483 TVGSESNVMFGINNT
+483 VGEESNVMFSINNT
-498 GKVVLYNVTV
+498 GKVMLYNVNAV
-508 NFEADSIKPT
+508 FEADSIQKNEA
-518 DYYVGNIKPGETG
+518 YVGNIEPGKSG
-531 NVDTMLSGIAATADD
+531 NVDTMINGIAPTADD
-546 GTVHVIINYEDEN
+546 GKVKLSITYEDEN
-559 GQPAEPVE
+559 GKVSTVE
-567 KELTLLVEEEV
+567 KEIQLMVN
-578 QEDWNMDVPED
+578 EDQSMDESNVDDTWSSDDIQPEPSTTD
-589 MDVSGQPAS
+589 
-598 GANNKLLLAGGGVAF
+598 KLKHLAIPVGIVGVVLA
-613 VAVIAAIVF
+613 AVILVVIRR
-622 AVKFIK
+622 K
-628 KRKEAK
+628 KKKAGM
-634 QQKDDENE
+634 DDE
-642 IS
+642 IL

>member
-1 MKIKGLRWMATFLA
+1 MATFLA

-124 YPFEVTDSLNRHY
+124 YPFEVTDSLNSHY

-253 LSEDITKFP
+253 LSEDIAKFP

-316 AAPVE
+316 AAPIE

-450 EFKNAEES
+450 EFKNAKEA
-458 IIVDIPVKQYAR
+458 VKIAVGLKQEAR
-470 LSTSNMDVMPDSM
+470 LNTGTIEVMPDAIS
-483 TVGSESNVMFGINNT
+483 VGEESNVMFSINNT
-498 GKVVLYNVTV
+498 GKVMLYNVNAV
-508 NFEADSIKPT
+508 FEADSIQKNEA
-518 DYYVGNIKPGETG
+518 YVGNIEPGKSG
-531 NVDTMLSGIAATADD
+531 NVDTMINGIAPTTDD
-546 GTVHVIINYEDEN
+546 GKVKLSITYEDEN
-559 GQPAEPVE
+559 GKVSTVE
-567 KELTLLVEEEV
+567 KEIQLMVNEDQSMDESNVDDTWSSDDV
-578 QEDWNMDVPED
+578 QPEPSTTD
-589 MDVSGQPAS
+589 
-598 GANNKLLLAGGGVAF
+598 KLKHLAIPVGIVGVVLA
-613 VAVIAAIVF
+613 AVILVVIRR
-622 AVKFIK
+622 K
-628 KRKEAK
+628 KKKAGM
-634 QQKDDENE
+634 DDE
-642 IS
+642 IL

>member
-1 MKIKGLRWMATFLA
+1 MATFLA

-81 DWIETEIWIASE
+81 DWVETEIWIASE

-200 TSETNEDNSEPVAF
+200 TSETDEDSSEPVAF
-214 ALGENQPTPSANY
+214 ALGENQSTPSANY

-332 EDDSLDSE
+332 EADSLDSE

-380 SIVASNILFTFES
+380 SIAASNILFTFES
-393 ETVSDSPVFTTV
+393 EAVSDSPVFTTV

-450 EFKNAEES
+450 EFKNAKEA
-458 IIVDIPVKQYAR
+458 VKIAVGLKQEAR
-470 LSTSNMDVMPDSM
+470 LNTGTIEVMPDAIS
-483 TVGSESNVMFGINNT
+483 VGEESNVMFSINNT
-498 GKVVLYNVTV
+498 GKVMLYNVNAV
-508 NFEADSIKPT
+508 FEADSIQKNEA
-518 DYYVGNIKPGETG
+518 YVGNIEPGKSG
-531 NVDTMLSGIAATADD
+531 NVDTMINGIAPTTDD
-546 GTVHVIINYEDEN
+546 GKVKLSITYEDEN
-559 GQPAEPVE
+559 GKVSTVETEIQLMVNEDQSMDESNVDDTWNSDDVQPEPS
-567 KELTLLVEEEV
+567 TT
-578 QEDWNMDVPED
+578 D
-589 MDVSGQPAS
+589 
-598 GANNKLLLAGGGVAF
+598 KLKHLAIPVGIVGVVLA
-613 VAVIAAIVF
+613 AVILVVIRR
-622 AVKFIK
+622 K
-628 KRKEAK
+628 KKKAGM
-634 QQKDDENE
+634 DDE
-642 IS
+642 IL

>member
-1 MKIKGLRWMATFLA
+1 MATFLA

-253 LSEDITKFP
+253 LSEDIAKFP

-380 SIVASNILFTFES
+380 SIAASNILFTFES

-450 EFKNAEES
+450 EFKNAKEA
-458 IIVDIPVKQYAR
+458 VKIAVGLKQEAR
-470 LSTSNMDVMPDSM
+470 LNTGTIEVMPDAIS
-483 TVGSESNVMFGINNT
+483 VGEESNVMFSINNT
-498 GKVVLYNVTV
+498 GKVMLYNVNAV
-508 NFEADSIKPT
+508 FEADSIQKNEA
-518 DYYVGNIKPGETG
+518 YVGNIEPGKSG
-531 NVDTMLSGIAATADD
+531 NVDTMINGIAPTMDD
-546 GTVHVIINYEDEN
+546 GKVKLSITYEDEN
-559 GQPAEPVE
+559 GKVSTVE
-567 KELTLLVEEEV
+567 KEIQLMVNEDQSMDESNIDDTWNSDDV
-578 QEDWNMDVPED
+578 QPEPSTTD
-589 MDVSGQPAS
+589 
-598 GANNKLLLAGGGVAF
+598 KLKHLAIPVGIVGVVLA
-613 VAVIAAIVF
+613 AVILVVIRR
-622 AVKFIK
+622 K
-628 KRKEAK
+628 KKKAGM
-634 QQKDDENE
+634 DDE
-642 IS
+642 IL

>member
-81 DWIETEIWIASE
+81 DWVETEIWIASE

-214 ALGENQPTPSANY
+214 ALGENQSTPSANY

-332 EDDSLDSE
+332 ENDSLDSE

-380 SIVASNILFTFES
+380 SIAASNILFTFES

-450 EFKNAEES
+450 EFKNAKEA
-458 IIVDIPVKQYAR
+458 VKIAVGLKQEAR
-470 LSTSNMDVMPDSM
+470 LNTGTIEVMPDAIS
-483 TVGSESNVMFGINNT
+483 VGEESNVMFSINNT
-498 GKVVLYNVTV
+498 GKVMLYNVNAV
-508 NFEADSIKPT
+508 FEADSIQKNEA
-518 DYYVGNIKPGETG
+518 YVGNIEPGKSG
-531 NVDTMLSGIAATADD
+531 NVDTMINGIAPTTDD
-546 GTVHVIINYEDEN
+546 GKVKLSITYEDEN
-559 GQPAEPVE
+559 GKVSTVE
-567 KELTLLVEEEV
+567 KEIQLMVNDDQSMDESNVDDTWNSDDV
-578 QEDWNMDVPED
+578 QPEPSTTD
-589 MDVSGQPAS
+589 
-598 GANNKLLLAGGGVAF
+598 KLKHLAIPVGIVGVVLA
-613 VAVIAAIVF
+613 AVILVVIRR
-622 AVKFIK
+622 K
-628 KRKEAK
+628 KKKAGM
-634 QQKDDENE
+634 DDE
-642 IS
+642 IL

>member
-1 MKIKGLRWMATFLA
+1 MATFLA

-81 DWIETEIWIASE
+81 DWVETEIWIASE

-179 GMSSEYAKTIMA
+179 GMSSEYAKTMMA

-200 TSETNEDNSEPVAF
+200 TSETDEDSSEPVAF
-214 ALGENQPTPSANY
+214 ALGENQSTPSANY

-393 ETVSDSPVFTTV
+393 EAVSDSPVFTTV

-450 EFKNAEES
+450 EFKNAKEA
-458 IIVDIPVKQYAR
+458 VKIAVGLKQEAR
-470 LSTSNMDVMPDSM
+470 LNTGTIEVMPDAIS
-483 TVGSESNVMFGINNT
+483 VGEESNVMFSINNT
-498 GKVVLYNVTV
+498 GKVMLYNVNAV
-508 NFEADSIKPT
+508 FEADSIQKNEA
-518 DYYVGNIKPGETG
+518 YVGNIEPGKSG
-531 NVDTMLSGIAATADD
+531 NVDTMINGIAPTTDD
-546 GTVHVIINYEDEN
+546 GKVKLSITYEDEN
-559 GQPAEPVE
+559 GKVSTVE
-567 KELTLLVEEEV
+567 KEIQLMVNEDQSMDESNVDDTWNSDDV
-578 QEDWNMDVPED
+578 QPEPSTTD
-589 MDVSGQPAS
+589 
-598 GANNKLLLAGGGVAF
+598 KLKHLAIPVGIVGVVLA
-613 VAVIAAIVF
+613 AVILVVIRR
-622 AVKFIK
+622 K
-628 KRKEAK
+628 KKKAGM
-634 QQKDDENE
+634 DDE
-642 IS
+642 IL

>member
-1 MKIKGLRWMATFLA
+1 MATFLA

-28 AAKETTEAA
+28 AAKETTEAV

-81 DWIETEIWIASE
+81 DWVETEIWIASE

-200 TSETNEDNSEPVAF
+200 TSETDEDSSEPVAF
-214 ALGENQPTPSANY
+214 ALGENQSTPSANY

-273 MGNMNPDQTVAVPF
+273 MGNMNPDQTVAIPF

-332 EDDSLDSE
+332 EGDSLDSE

-450 EFKNAEES
+450 EFKNAKEA
-458 IIVDIPVKQYAR
+458 VKIAVGLKQEAR
-470 LSTSNMDVMPDSM
+470 LNTGTIEVMPDAIS
-483 TVGSESNVMFGINNT
+483 VGEESNVMFSINNT
-498 GKVVLYNVTV
+498 GKVMLYNVNAV
-508 NFEADSIKPT
+508 FEADSIQKNEA
-518 DYYVGNIKPGETG
+518 YVGNIEPGKSG
-531 NVDTMLSGIAATADD
+531 NVDTMINGIAPTMDD
-546 GTVHVIINYEDEN
+546 GKVKLSITYEDEN
-559 GQPAEPVE
+559 GKVSTVE
-567 KELTLLVEEEV
+567 KEIQLMVN
-578 QEDWNMDVPED
+578 EDQSMDESNVDDTWSSDDIQPEPSTTD
-589 MDVSGQPAS
+589 
-598 GANNKLLLAGGGVAF
+598 KLKHLAIPVGIVGVVLA
-613 VAVIAAIVF
+613 AVILVVIRR
-622 AVKFIK
+622 K
-628 KRKEAK
+628 KKKAGM
-634 QQKDDENE
+634 DDE
-642 IS
+642 IL

>member
-1 MKIKGLRWMATFLA
+1 MATFLA

-253 LSEDITKFP
+253 LSEDIAKFP

-316 AAPVE
+316 AAPIE

-450 EFKNAEES
+450 EFKNAKEA
-458 IIVDIPVKQYAR
+458 VKIAVGLKQEAR
-470 LSTSNMDVMPDSM
+470 LNTGTIEVMPDAIS
-483 TVGSESNVMFGINNT
+483 VGEESNVMFSINNT
-498 GKVVLYNVTV
+498 GKVMLYNVNAV
-508 NFEADSIKPT
+508 FEADSIQKNEA
-518 DYYVGNIKPGETG
+518 YVGNIEPGKSG
-531 NVDTMLSGIAATADD
+531 NVDTMINGIASTTDD
-546 GTVHVIINYEDEN
+546 GKVKLSITYEDEN
-559 GQPAEPVE
+559 GKVSTVE
-567 KELTLLVEEEV
+567 KEIQLMVNEDQSMDESNVDDTWNSDDV
-578 QEDWNMDVPED
+578 QPEPSTTD
-589 MDVSGQPAS
+589 
-598 GANNKLLLAGGGVAF
+598 KLKHLAIPVGIVGVVLA
-613 VAVIAAIVF
+613 AVILVVIRR
-622 AVKFIK
+622 K
-628 KRKEAK
+628 KKKAGM
-634 QQKDDENE
+634 DDE
-642 IS
+642 IL

>member
-81 DWIETEIWIASE
+81 DWVETEIWIASE

-200 TSETNEDNSEPVAF
+200 TSETDEDSSEPVAF

-253 LSEDITKFP
+253 LSEDIAKFP

-316 AAPVE
+316 AAPIE

-380 SIVASNILFTFES
+380 SIAASNILFTFES

-450 EFKNAEES
+450 EFKNAKEA
-458 IIVDIPVKQYAR
+458 VKIAVGLKQEAR
-470 LSTSNMDVMPDSM
+470 LNTGTIEVMPDAIS
-483 TVGSESNVMFGINNT
+483 VGEESNVMFSINNT
-498 GKVVLYNVTV
+498 GKVMLYNVNAV
-508 NFEADSIKPT
+508 FEADSIQKNECLCGKYRT
-518 DYYVGNIKPGETG
+518 R
-531 NVDTMLSGIAATADD
+531 
-546 GTVHVIINYEDEN
+546 
-559 GQPAEPVE
+559 
-567 KELTLLVEEEV
+567 
-578 QEDWNMDVPED
+578 
-589 MDVSGQPAS
+589 
-598 GANNKLLLAGGGVAF
+598 
-613 VAVIAAIVF
+613 
-622 AVKFIK
+622 K
-628 KRKEAK
+628 KRKRGY
-634 QQKDDENE
+634 DDQRNRADRG
-642 IS
+642 

>member
-1 MKIKGLRWMATFLA
+1 MATFLA

-179 GMSSEYAKTIMA
+179 GMSSGYAKTIMA

-200 TSETNEDNSEPVAF
+200 TSETDKDNSEPVAF
-214 ALGENQPTPSANY
+214 ALGENQSTPSANY

-242 KTAYDVRVDME
+242 KTAYDVRVDMD

-273 MGNMNPDQTVAVPF
+273 MGNMNPDQTVTVPF

-380 SIVASNILFTFES
+380 SIAASNILFTFES
-393 ETVSDSPVFTTV
+393 EAVSDSPVFTTV

-450 EFKNAEES
+450 EFKNAKEA
-458 IIVDIPVKQYAR
+458 VKIAVGLKQEAR
-470 LSTSNMDVMPDSM
+470 LNTGTIEVMPDAIS
-483 TVGSESNVMFGINNT
+483 VGEESNVMFSINNT
-498 GKVVLYNVTV
+498 GKVMLYNVNAV
-508 NFEADSIKPT
+508 FEADSIQKNEA
-518 DYYVGNIKPGETG
+518 YVGNIEPGKSG
-531 NVDTMLSGIAATADD
+531 NVDTMINGIAPTTDD
-546 GTVHVIINYEDEN
+546 GKVKLSITYEDEN
-559 GQPAEPVE
+559 GKVSTVE
-567 KELTLLVEEEV
+567 KEIQLMVN
-578 QEDWNMDVPED
+578 EDQSMDESNVDDTWSSDDIQPEPSTTD
-589 MDVSGQPAS
+589 
-598 GANNKLLLAGGGVAF
+598 KLKHLAIPVGIVGVVLA
-613 VAVIAAIVF
+613 AVILVVIRR
-622 AVKFIK
+622 K
-628 KRKEAK
+628 KKKAGM
-634 QQKDDENE
+634 DDE
-642 IS
+642 IL